1 MGKVKLVEYHEWII
15 NNATV
20 MLSLSLCT
28 SVLNVFDKCVHIKYN
43 GRFSVAILATQ
54 QKMGD
59 H

>member
-1 MGKVKLVEYHEWII
+1 MKLVEYHEWIT
-15 NNATV
+15 NNATI

-28 SVLNVFDKCVHIKYN
+28 SVLNVFDQCVHIKYN
-43 GRFSVAILATQ
+43 EHFSVAILATQ